1 MKRGLPKSTDD
12 DAEATLD
19 KQPPLKTENNY
30 LNEFAVLRYCERN
43 FNISIFGI
51 IDFVVMKRE
60 IKHIKRVLIPI
71 NIILYNLNLIQV
83 YYKGSIYLS
92 VCNI

>member
-12 DAEATLD
+12 DAEAPLD

-43 FNISIFGI
+43 FNISIFA
-51 IDFVVMKRE
+51 FA
-60 IKHIKRVLIPI
+60 
-71 NIILYNLNLIQV
+71 QT
-83 YYKGSIYLS
+83 LS
-92 VCNI
+92 SNFNQA